1 MQMVKGAVLKSRLA
15 FVTEHAGM
23 DGLQA
28 VLASL
33 AAEDRKSIE
42 AVLTIGWC
50 PFELGKKLDDA
61 IVKVVGG
68 GDPQFFRR
76 LGRASA
82 DRNLTSLHKAFLT
95 PGDPHAF
102 LAKAQQIYG
111 LYYQTG
117 RREYERTGEHSGI
130 VTTRDAETF
139 STPDCLTVIGWYE
152 RALEMCGATRPTVV
166 EEECRAQGGK
176 VCRYSVRWE

>member
-1 MQMVKGAVLKSRLA
+1 MQRVKGVVLKSRLA

-23 DGLQA
+23 DALQA

-33 AAEDRKSIE
+33 PSADRKTLE
-42 AVLTIGWC
+42 TVLTVGWY
-50 PFELGKKLDDA
+50 PFELGKALDDA

-82 DRNLTSLHKAFLT
+82 EKNLTSLHKTFLT

-111 LYYQTG
+111 LYYDTG
-117 RREYERTGEHSGI
+117 RREYERTGERSG
-130 VTTRDAETF
+130 VLTTRDAETF
-139 STPDCLTVIGWYE
+139 SAPDCLTVAGWYE
-152 RALEMCGATRPTVV
+152 RALEMCGAKSPQVV
-166 EEECRAQGGK
+166 EEECRARGGE
-176 VCRYSVRWE
+176 VCRYRVSWS

>member
-1 MQMVKGAVLKSRLA
+1 MQRVKGAVLKSRLA

-23 DGLQA
+23 AGLQA
-28 VLASL
+28 VLESL
-33 AAEDRKSIE
+33 APEDRKSIE
-42 AVLTIGWC
+42 AMLTVGWY
-50 PFELGKKLDDA
+50 PFDLGKKLDDA

-76 LGRASA
+76 LGRESA
-82 DRNLTSLHKAFLT
+82 DRNLKSLHKSFLS

-117 RREYERTGEHSGI
+117 RREYERTGERSGVI
-130 VTTRDAETF
+130 TTLDAETF
-139 STPDCLTVIGWYE
+139 STPDCLTVIGWY
-152 RALEMCGATRPTVV
+152 
-166 EEECRAQGGK
+166 
-176 VCRYSVRWE
+176 